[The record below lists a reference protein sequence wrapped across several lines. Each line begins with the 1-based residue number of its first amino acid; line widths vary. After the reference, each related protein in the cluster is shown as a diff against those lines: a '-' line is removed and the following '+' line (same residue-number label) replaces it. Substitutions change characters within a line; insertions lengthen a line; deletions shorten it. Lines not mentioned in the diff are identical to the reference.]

1 MIVEM
6 GRHRQ
11 KKGKDISKLFLV
23 VLAVVVVVEAVLVLY
38 KRPDWLFM
46 IKETAQGF
54 FRSSELEQAEGIAV
68 TEWTME
74 ELLDTKTVIR
84 EDSLLLINKEHLI
97 PSDFSDVVE
106 EYKNSGVM
114 MDPCIMS
121 SYEAL
126 SAECRRKFDE
136 QLYISSSYR
145 TKEKQ
150 QEILETSAPNI
161 AAEVGASE
169 HQAGLALD
177 VYFSGHAGRAILK
190 CEAGQYLNQ
199 NCWRY
204 GFIIRYPLWK
214 SSKTST
220 AYEPW
225 HIRYVGVPH
234 AEIMYLEGL
243 VLEEYMELLLEEEY
257 YRYGDYLITR
267 QEKEPFLLPESFE
280 SGIISKDNMG
290 GYVITLKLG
299 DVK

>member
-1 MIVEM
+1 MVNM

-11 KKGKDISKLFLV
+11 KKSRDISKWVLIVMAVIV
-23 VLAVVVVVEAVLVLY
+23 VMEAVLVLY
-38 KRPDWLFM
+38 KRPDWRFM
-46 IKETAQGF
+46 IKETAISF
-54 FRSSELEQAEGIAV
+54 FRSSEFEQAKDVAV
-68 TEWTME
+68 TEWTLE
-74 ELLDTKTVIR
+74 ELLDQETVIR
-84 EDSLLLINKEHLI
+84 EDSLLLINEEHLI
-97 PSDFSDVVE
+97 PSDFSDVVA

-114 MDPCIMS
+114 MSPYIMS

-126 SAECRRKFDE
+126 SAECKRKFDDT
-136 QLYISSSYR
+136 LYVSSSYR
-145 TKEKQ
+145 TPEKQ
-150 QEILETSAPNI
+150 QEILETSASNI
-161 AAEVGASE
+161 AAAVGASE

-214 SSKTST
+214 SNKTNT

-234 AEIMYLEGL
+234 AEIIYLEGL
-243 VLEEYMELLLEEEY
+243 VLEEYMEMLLEAEY
-257 YRYGDYLITR
+257 YQYGDYLITR

-280 SGIISKDNMG
+280 SGVISKDNMG
-290 GYVITLKLG
+290 GYIITLKLG
-299 DVK
+299 KEK

>member
-1 MIVEM
+1 M

-11 KKGKDISKLFLV
+11 KKGRDISKWFLI
-23 VLAVVVVVEAVLVLY
+23 VLAFIVAAEAVLVLY

-46 IKETAQGF
+46 IKETAGSF
-54 FRSSELEQAEGIAV
+54 FRSSDLEEVGELDV
-68 TEWTME
+68 TEWTLE
-74 ELLDTKTVIR
+74 ELLDTKTVTK
-84 EDSLLLINKEHLI
+84 EDSLLLINKEYRI
-97 PSDFSDVVE
+97 QSDFSDAVA
-106 EYKNSGVM
+106 EYKSSGVM
-114 MDPCIMS
+114 MAPCIMS

-126 SAECRRKFDE
+126 SADCRQKFDNT
-136 QLYISSSYR
+136 LYVNSSYR
-145 TKEKQ
+145 TPEKQ
-150 QEILETSAPNI
+150 QEILETSSANI

-177 VYFSGHAGRAILK
+177 VYFSGYAGRAILK
-190 CEAGQYLNQ
+190 CEAGQYLYQ

-204 GFIIRYPLWK
+204 GFTIRYPLWK

-220 AYEPW
+220 AFEPW

-243 VLEEYMELLLEEEY
+243 VLEEYMELLSEAEY
-257 YRYGDYLITR
+257 YCYGDYLITR

-280 SGIISKDNMG
+280 SGVVSADNMG

-299 DVK
+299 KGE